1 VFTTCRYPIFSGRH
15 TPTTKSVAAGTRA
28 TKAKVWLAA
37 RLLQLSGNSRK
48 ARTLTVGFKAFCVQ
62 NDPRW
67 VAVAWT

>member
-1 VFTTCRYPIFSGRH
+1 MFSGRH

-37 RLLQLSGNSRK
+37 KLLQLSGNSRK
-48 ARTLTVGFKAFCVQ
+48 ARTLTVGFRAFCVQ

-67 VAVAWT
+67 VA